1 MSSPAPLYAPLDLA
15 EYNRQARL
23 VRAQHCAYPVVF
35 EGQHRFIQVIHSR
48 LAGGRV
54 EMEIYL
60 TGSPEPIASTEISL
74 SGMERTADGHV
85 PE

>member
-1 MSSPAPLYAPLDLA
+1 MDNPTYAPVDLA

-23 VRAQHCAYPVVF
+23 LRAQHCAYPVLF
-35 EGQHRFIQVIHSR
+35 DDQQRFIQVINSR

-60 TGSPEPIASTEISL
+60 TGDPQPIDSKEICL
-74 SGMERTADGHV
+74 SEA
-85 PE
+85 PQ

>member
-1 MSSPAPLYAPLDLA
+1 LTGAVDNPTYAPLDLA

-35 EGQHRFIQVIHSR
+35 DGQQRFIQVIHSR

-60 TGSPEPIASTEISL
+60 TGDPQPIDSTKIFL
-74 SGMERTADGHV
+74 SEA
-85 PE
+85 PQ